1 MSTQASHH
9 YKEKEVSRVKAKV
22 KVALE
27 EVLKAFK
34 AQQQRLME
42 ELETVEHDIE
52 VVERRLMED

>member
-1 MSTQASHH
+1 M
-9 YKEKEVSRVKAKV
+9 KAKV

-34 AQQQRLME
+34 AEQQRLDE
-42 ELETVEHDIE
+42 ELAKVDHDIE